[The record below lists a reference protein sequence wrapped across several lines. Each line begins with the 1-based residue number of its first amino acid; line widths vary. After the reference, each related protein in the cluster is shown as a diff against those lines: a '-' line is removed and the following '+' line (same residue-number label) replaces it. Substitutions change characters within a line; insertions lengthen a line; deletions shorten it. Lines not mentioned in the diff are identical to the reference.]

1 MTQKRKLVSK
11 LFVAVVVLTLVS
23 CCFLASTF
31 ARYTSGGSGTGTV
44 NVATWKITGKGT
56 GDAGEINAT
65 FNKLSPS
72 KAEYVDTP
80 RTHSTA
86 PVLVATISNTGDVDA
101 LVTLTTGASTITAP
115 AGGWENPYTE
125 SEIEGLFTIKLYTS
139 DTDGAADSVAGLT
152 AYDEALNEALNV
164 PATNGTLYVYAVVTW
179 SSDVGK
185 TDPDPDGTYAD
196 ARDTWVSE
204 NVTGVSFDISY
215 TAVQNSELPA

>member
-44 NVATWKITGKGT
+44 EVATWAISGP
-56 GDAGEINAT
+56 GEGEFNAT
-65 FNKLSPS
+65 FDQLSPS
-72 KAEYVDTP
+72 KAAYVDTP

-101 LVTLTTGASTITAP
+101 LVTLTTGASTITKP
-115 AGGWENPYTE
+115 AGGWEPYSK
-125 SEIEGLFTIKLYTS
+125 SEIEGLFTIALYTS
-139 DTDGAADSVAGLT
+139 TTNGAADSGGDLT
-152 AYDEALNEALNV
+152 AYTKAINV
-164 PATNGTLYVYAVVTW
+164 PATSGTLYVYAVVTW
-179 SSDVGK
+179 TSDVGGK
-185 TDPDPDGTYAD
+185 TGTDAD
-196 ARDTWVSE
+196 ARDTWVGE

-215 TAVQNSELPA
+215 TAVQNSQLPA

>member
-72 KAEYVDTP
+72 KAAYVDTP

-86 PVLVATISNTGDVDA
+86 PVLVATITYEIDVNGI
-101 LVTLTTGASTITAP
+101 LTLTVGEETITKTA
-115 AGGWENPYTE
+115 ANSNWGTYDEE
-125 SEIEGLFTIKLYTS
+125 QIKGLFDIQLYLSNATASNVESLAGKEVAS
-139 DTDGAADSVAGLT
+139 DAETAVTAGS
-152 AYDEALNEALNV
+152 
-164 PATNGTLYVYAVVTW
+164 GTYYVYAVVTW
-179 SSDVGK
+179 TSDVGGK
-185 TDPDPDGTYAD
+185 TGTDAD
-196 ARDTWVSE
+196 ARDTWVGA
-204 NVTGVSFDISY
+204 NVTSVGYELSY
-215 TAVQNSELPA
+215 TFVQNSEAPNA

>member
-65 FNKLSPS
+65 FDKLSPS
-72 KAEYVDTP
+72 KDAYDNTP
-80 RTHSTA
+80 RKHSTA

-101 LVTLTTGASTITAP
+101 LVTLTTGASTITEP
-115 AGGWENPYTE
+115 AGGWGVYSD
-125 SEIEGLFTIKLYTS
+125 SEIEGLFTIALYTS
-139 DTDGAADSVAGLT
+139 TTNGAADSVDGLT
-152 AYDEALNEALNV
+152 AFTAAINV
-164 PATNGTLYVYAVVTW
+164 PATSGTLYVYAVVTW
-179 SSDVGK
+179 SSDVGGK
-185 TDPDPDGTYAD
+185 TGTDAD
-196 ARDTWVSE
+196 TRDTWVGE
-204 NVTGVSFDISY
+204 NVTGVSFTISY
-215 TAVQNSELPA
+215 TAVQNSERPGPQA

>member
-56 GDAGEINAT
+56 GDAGKIEAK
-65 FNKLSPS
+65 FKQLSPS
-72 KAEYVDTP
+72 KAAYDNTP

-101 LVTLTTGASTITAP
+101 LVTLTTGESTITDP
-115 AGGWENPYTE
+115 EGGWGDYSD

-139 DTDGAADSVAGLT
+139 TEEEVSPAVGDLT
-152 AYDEALNEALNV
+152 AYTKAINV
-164 PATNGTLYVYAVVTW
+164 PATSGTLYVYAVVTW
-179 SSDVGK
+179 TSDVGGK
-185 TDPDPDGTYAD
+185 TGTDAD
-196 ARDTWVSE
+196 ARDTWVGE

-215 TAVQNSELPA
+215 TAVQNSQLPA